1 MPTTNPIEELLSIMA
16 RLRDP
21 DNGCPW
27 DLEQDFASI
36 APYTIEE
43 AFEVAEAIAAG
54 DMDELRDELGDLL
67 LQVVFHARMAEEQG
81 SFAFADVARAIS
93 DKMIRRHPHVFAD
106 QQGASINQ
114 IKDTWESIKAAERKD
129 KGQEYVSQLDG
140 VPEGLPALQRA
151 AKLQKKASRVGFDW
165 PEAGQVLAQVRS
177 ELDELEEAMA
187 NGESA
192 AIEDELGDV
201 LFSVVNLSR
210 HLRCDAD
217 MALRGASGKF
227 ARRFRLMEDA
237 VVESGKMLGDLGPA
251 ELERLWQKA
260 KRQSG

>member
-1 MPTTNPIEELLSIMA
+1 MPTPNAIEELLAIMA

-27 DLEQDFASI
+27 DLQQDFASI

-43 AFEVAEAIAAG
+43 AFEVAEAIASD
-54 DMDELRDELGDLL
+54 DMHELRDELGDLL

-81 SFAFADVARAIS
+81 SFAFADVVRAIS

-106 QQGASINQ
+106 QQGASMTE
-114 IKDTWESIKAAERKD
+114 IKDTWESIKAAERKS
-129 KGQEYVSQLDG
+129 KGQEHASQLDG
-140 VPEGLPALQRA
+140 VPQGLPALQRA

-165 PEAGQVLAQVRS
+165 PEAGQVLAQVRA
-177 ELDELEEAMA
+177 ELDELEQAMA
-187 NGESA
+187 NGEQA

-210 HLRCDAD
+210 HLRCDAE

-227 ARRFRLMEDA
+227 SSRFRLMERAAAEAGETLADMDDA
-237 VVESGKMLGDLGPA
+237 A
-251 ELERLWQKA
+251 LEELWQKA
-260 KRQSG
+260 KLEES